1 MDIIVHL
8 SKQHY
13 FKDFPIFCS
22 LIDHLLKELCEN
34 GLTMES
40 KLEEESLEK
49 SLKKVR
55 RIYYKNMFIAQTLQ
69 AVKLKTT
76 YSLFSHLELNNIKKE
91 FPTNISNSYE
101 FEKVLPFVIFKL
113 NIEKDLLERCIKE
126 IMEFIT
132 NLERKLF
139 AITSATK
146 NPLFSITN
154 DDVIMACTIF
164 CQNCQQYSKAFYDQ
178 YFHLVKLWQK
188 LNKLFDENRT
198 FGSNFLQFCSF
209 PENIKTS
216 MKINLLNNRTEN
228 LAAKRKLRKYKLS
241 SKIYTADKIQSIQR
255 QW

>member
-55 RIYYKNMFIAQTLQ
+55 RIYYKNIFIAQTLQ

-101 FEKVLPFVIFKL
+101 FEK
-113 NIEKDLLERCIKE
+113 IEKDLLERCIKE

-139 AITSATK
+139 AITSAAK

-228 LAAKRKLRKYKLS
+228 IAAKRKLRQYKLS